1 MPVGGRQNC
10 LLDNNIETAPWF
22 PRPQMKCFTSVMA
35 EGKVACHHSP
45 GWGSIQFHVCHWVQE
60 AGCHFASWADNLHV
74 NMMGNAAVG
83 GRRGNPAVH
92 LACWSARIA
101 FLKQWEPMELQ
112 CHWKSEIFFLINQW
126 NNVQHRYGVCELESH
141 HWSAFHFH
149 LELLSEKQLLF
160 QCSQAYSCFPVT
172 LSWLILESEYGL
184 RENSPV
190 FCTEKRQ
197 VINWAN
203 SATYVRNF
211 PWKNQ
216 SSS

>member
-1 MPVGGRQNC
+1 MVPEAPDEVFHKCNGRGQGGLSSQSWMGEYTVSCLPLSPRSRLSLRLLSWQPACEHDGKCCCRWKKRQSC
-10 LLDNNIETAPWF
+10 CTSGLLISKD
-22 PRPQMKCFTSVMA
+22 
-35 EGKVACHHSP
+35 
-45 GWGSIQFHVCHWVQE
+45 SISQATGTHGTTVP
-60 AGCHFASWADNLHV
+60 L
-74 NMMGNAAVG
+74 
-83 GRRGNPAVH
+83 
-92 LACWSARIA
+92 
-101 FLKQWEPMELQ
+101 
-112 CHWKSEIFFLINQW
+112 EIRDFFLINQW

-160 QCSQAYSCFPVT
+160 QCSQEYSCFPVT

-184 RENSPV
+184 RENSPG